1 MKEDKKGITLV
12 SLVVT
17 ITVLIIL
24 ASIATYNGANV
35 IKQSKLNK
43 FTTEMK
49 IMQTEVNNLYDRYSN
64 GEIDVLNIGKELDSE
79 ANNVFTGGASGIT
92 DSSGYRYYDRETIK
106 GLGIENVEEEF
117 YVNVSKR
124 SVISR
129 LGIEYEG
136 KKYYTLAQLPNGLY
150 NVEYENKNT
159 GKPTFKLSCDNWTD
173 GRSNIK
179 IIDIEYSEGY
189 IEKWEVK
196 YKLEGQENWN
206 TSEDFSFFV
215 DTPGMYTVK
224 IVNRDVESEEKQVE
238 VVVANAP
245 KLAKGMIPVKYNT
258 SSRNWVICSKNDPE
272 WYSYTKED
280 KKWANI
286 MLCDGKYDESTAI
299 GTEVA
304 EEDLGSMFVW
314 VPRYAYKIT
323 EGYHSSAGSLDVK
336 FIDGTN
342 YRYYDDKGNL
352 KEAKNG
358 NEEGVITEDGYTDY
372 VVHPAFT
379 DGNKYNSFD
388 NGEWRQEIEGIWVAK
403 FKAGIYTT
411 NKDTNIKIQNNTTAN
426 SLYYPIFK
434 GRKFG
439 YNYVSVSQC
448 YDISQSLDDNGN
460 PYGINNLANSHLM
473 KNSEW
478 GAVAYLSISQYGYSE
493 GSSNKEKAKNNL
505 SIVDFNNVTA
515 SPVTNPNNTG
525 KITAITGY
533 SAVSG
538 KETQNVMTYTGEN
551 NLKDAISGTN
561 GISYAWNNCDNNLDE
576 GNGTL
581 SSTTGNVYGVYDMGG
596 CLANYTAT
604 YVNSGTSNLVIYGK
618 SFVTGKS
625 DYLSTAYP
633 YNPVLTDYKDFNSGY
648 NGTGWNK
655 IFGDAIWETSSGT
668 GDKKAWFSQTLED
681 DIADYEPFFPRGGNW
696 TGTSTCGLCGS
707 YDDIGHSD
715 YNYGFHSILVV
726 E

>member
-17 ITVLIIL
+17 IAVLIIL
-24 ASIATYNGANV
+24 ASIATYSGVNV
-35 IKQSKLNK
+35 IRQSKLNR

-49 IMQTEVNNLYDRYSN
+49 IMQTEINSLYDKYSN
-64 GEIDVLNIGKELDSE
+64 GTEEEKANILNYGKSLDSE
-79 ANNVFTGGASGIT
+79 A
-92 DSSGYRYYDRETIK
+92 
-106 GLGIENVEEEF
+106 ENVEEEF
-117 YVNVSKR
+117 YVNVEKR
-124 SVISR
+124 SVVSR

-136 KKYYTLAQLPNGLY
+136 EKYYTLAQLPNGLY

-159 GKPTFKLSCDNWTD
+159 GKPTFKLTGDNCKN
-173 GRSNIK
+173 GKSNLK
-179 IIDIEYSEGY
+179 ITNIEYNQGY

-215 DTPGMYTVK
+215 DTPGMYIVK
-224 IVNRDVESEEKQVE
+224 IVNGDVESEEKHIE
-238 VVVANAP
+238 VVMANAP
-245 KLAKGMIPVKYNT
+245 KLVKGMIPVKYNT
-258 SSRNWVICSKNDPE
+258 SSRNWVICSENDPE
-272 WYSYTKED
+272 WYRYTREE

-286 MLCDGKYDESTAI
+286 MLCDGKYDESAEI
-299 GTEVA
+299 GTEVS

-314 VPRYAYKIT
+314 IPRYAYKIT
-323 EGYHSSAGSLDVK
+323 EGYHSSSGSLDVK
-336 FIDGTN
+336 FVDGTN
-342 YRYYDDKGNL
+342 YKYYDDKGIL
-352 KEAKNG
+352 KQAKNG
-358 NEEGVITEDGYTDY
+358 NEEEAITENGYTDY

-411 NKDTNIKIQNNTTAN
+411 NKDTNIKMQNSTTAN
-426 SLYYPIFK
+426 NLYYPIFK

-448 YDISQSLDDNGN
+448 YDISQSLDDIGN
-460 PYGINNLANSHLM
+460 PYGIDNMSNSHLM

-493 GSSNKEKAKNNL
+493 GSSDNEKLTNNL
-505 SIVDFNNVTA
+505 SIADFNNVA
-515 SPVTNPNNTG
+515 VSPVINPNNTG
-525 KITAITGY
+525 KIAAITGY
-533 SAVSG
+533 TAT
-538 KETQNVMTYTGEN
+538 ETREEEKQNVMTYKGESS
-551 NLKDAISGTN
+551 LSDSVSGTN
-561 GISYAWNNCDNNLDE
+561 GISYAWNNCNNNLDE

-581 SSTTGNVYGVYDMGG
+581 SSTTGNIYGVYDMGG
-596 CLANYTAT
+596 CLTSYIAA
-604 YVNSGTSNLVIYGK
+604 YVNSGTISLKENGG

-633 YNPVLTDYKDFNSGY
+633 YNPVLTNYKDFNSGY
-648 NGTGWNK
+648 NGTGWDK

-668 GDKKAWFSQTLED
+668 GNKKTWFRQTLED
-681 DIADYEPFFPRGGNW
+681 DGPNEEPFFPRGGAW
-696 TGTSTCGLCGS
+696 LGRGRIVLSK
-707 YDDIGHSD
+707 
-715 YNYGFHSILVV
+715 
-726 E
+726 